1 MKKIVLLLIFAAV
14 VGWALYMAFGKDT
27 YRTSMSAATEFEIE
41 DTSRVGKI
49 VIADRAGRVISIARS
64 EEGPWMLN
72 DEYPARQDAV
82 DVILGT
88 FVNIYVQ
95 RPVDKAAQ
103 ENVNRVMAAGSK
115 KVDIYDRKGKLIKTW
130 YVGHATMDNKG
141 TYMLLETPRGGRAKE
156 PYIMDMKGFIGILNT
171 RFFTDLNEWRSVVIA
186 RYPDLNI
193 NEIEVEYPAAPDS
206 SFRIAYGGGNDI
218 SLYPFGSNQ
227 SVSRFDTSIVKDYM
241 LNFKSMSFENYR
253 SGLSPAQEDSVR
265 ATVPYQIIH
274 ITDPQR
280 AYTIRLWPMADV
292 HTPEDARE
300 FHPDPERVYAAVDD
314 GEMALAQRYVW
325 DKFRAPIQVFDP
337 Q

>member
-1 MKKIVLLLIFAAV
+1 MKKILLLLIFAVV

-49 VIADRAGRVISIARS
+49 VIADRAGRVITVERG
-64 EEGPWMLN
+64 EEGPWLLN
-72 DEYPARQDAV
+72 GKYPPRQDAV

-103 ENVNRVMAAGSK
+103 EQVNRVMAADSK

-171 RFFTDLNEWRSVVIA
+171 RFFTDFNEWRSVVIA

-193 NEIEVEYPAAPDS
+193 KEIEVEYPSAPDS
-206 SFRIAYGGGNDI
+206 SFRITYAGGNDI
-218 SLYPFGSNQ
+218 SLYPFGSDQ
-227 SVSRFDTSIVKDYM
+227 SVSQFDTTVVKDYLLNYKSM
-241 LNFKSMSFENYR
+241 AFENFKT
-253 SGLSPAQEDSVR
+253 GLTPAQEDSVR
-265 ATVPYQIIH
+265 ATHPYQIIR
-274 ITDPQR
+274 ITDPHR
-280 AYTIRLWPMADV
+280 AYTIRLWPKSEA
-292 HTPEDARE
+292 HLWEDDGG
-300 FHPDPERVYAAVDD
+300 FHLDPERVFAAVDT